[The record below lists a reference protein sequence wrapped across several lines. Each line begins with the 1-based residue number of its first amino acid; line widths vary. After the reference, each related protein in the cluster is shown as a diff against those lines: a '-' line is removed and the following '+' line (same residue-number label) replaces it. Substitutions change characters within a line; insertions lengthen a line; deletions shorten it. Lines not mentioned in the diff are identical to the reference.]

1 MNLEPFP
8 ADEQAAKL
16 KKGMVFSWLS
26 LAILPLGSFFGML
39 GICPG
44 PDSTG
49 SAAIVLVLGV
59 AGLAAAGYGAVRV
72 VRSIRHGSPLLK
84 IGGVLSLGASLLA
97 ALFGAVFA
105 VSASDALNFYLR
117 GR

>member
-1 MNLEPFP
+1 MNLESFP
-8 ADEQAAKL
+8 TDKQAEKL
-16 KKGMVFSWLS
+16 KKGILFSWLS

-39 GICPG
+39 GMCPG
-44 PDSTG
+44 PDSAG
-49 SAAIVLVLGV
+49 SAALVLLIGLG
-59 AGLAAAGYGAVRV
+59 GLAAAGYGAVRV

-84 IGGVLSLGASLLA
+84 IGGVVSLGASLLA

-105 VSASDALNFYLR
+105 LSASDALNFYLR